1 MGDTASDAWYRFERF
16 IIGLVVVNEKWPPLG
31 DTYSKATRLGQY
43 SALIGWAII
52 QQTPSS
58 ESDSV

>member
-16 IIGLVVVNEKWPPLG
+16 IIGPMVVNEKWPPLG

-43 SALIGWAII
+43 SALIG
-52 QQTPSS
+52 
-58 ESDSV
+58 